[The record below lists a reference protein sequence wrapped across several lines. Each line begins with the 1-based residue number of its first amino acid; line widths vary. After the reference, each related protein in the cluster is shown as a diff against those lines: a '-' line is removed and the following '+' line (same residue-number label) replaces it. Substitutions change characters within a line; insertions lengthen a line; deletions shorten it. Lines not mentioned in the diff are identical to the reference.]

1 MYDTIVTF
9 LTDTILAL
17 GYPGIGALMFIESS
31 FVPFPSEVV
40 LPPAGYLA
48 AKGQMNAYLAF
59 AAGVTGSLFGALF
72 NYTIA
77 VYLGEPFLRRYGKYF
92 FVKEA
97 ALDRAERFFND
108 HGEISTFV
116 GRLVPVVRQLI
127 SIPAGIARMNLRRF
141 ALFTSLGAGIW
152 CAILVYIGY
161 LHGTH
166 EEALKAAVVS
176 AAATKAFL
184 YLVPVLVVLVGGY
197 VIWYR
202 RRKSARAAGAAG
214 PAGAVRAEGAATE

>member
-40 LPPAGYLA
+40 LPPAGYVA
-48 AKGQMNAYLAF
+48 AKGQMNVYLAF
-59 AAGVTGSLFGALF
+59 AAGTLGSLFGALF
-72 NYTIA
+72 NYGIA
-77 VYLGEPFLRRYGKYF
+77 VYVGEPFLRRYGKYF
-92 FVKEA
+92 FVKET
-97 ALDRAERFFND
+97 ALDRAERFFAD

-127 SIPAGIARMNLRRF
+127 SIPAGVARMNLRRF

-161 LHGTH
+161 FHGTH
-166 EEALKAAVVS
+166 EEALKQAVVH
-176 AAATKAFL
+176 ATATKAFL
-184 YLVPVLVVLVGGY
+184 FMVPVLALLVVGY
-197 VIWYR
+197 VIWHR
-202 RRKSARAAGAAG
+202 RRVAAGAAR
-214 PAGAVRAEGAATE
+214 AVPAEGAANE

>member
-1 MYDTIVTF
+1 MYDTIVRF

-17 GYPGIGALMFIESS
+17 GYPGIAALMFIESS

-40 LPPAGYLA
+40 LPPAGYVA

-59 AAGVTGSLFGALF
+59 AAGTLGSLFGALF
-72 NYTIA
+72 NYGMA
-77 VYLGEPFLRRYGKYF
+77 VYVGEPFLRRYGKYF
-92 FVKEA
+92 FVKET
-97 ALDRAERFFND
+97 ALDRAERFFAD

-127 SIPAGIARMNLRRF
+127 SVPAGIARMNLRRF

-166 EEALKAAVVS
+166 EDALKEAVVT

-184 YLVPVLVVLVGGY
+184 YMVPILVLLVGGY
-197 VIWYR
+197 VLWHR
-202 RRKSARAAGAAG
+202 RRRSAQEARAAG
-214 PAGAVRAEGAATE
+214 GARAVGAEGGAAE

>member
-1 MYDTIVTF
+1 MYETIVTV
-9 LTDTILAL
+9 LTETILAL

-59 AAGVTGSLFGALF
+59 GVGTLGSLLGALF

-77 VYLGEPFLRRYGKYF
+77 VYVGEPFLRRYGKYF
-92 FVKEA
+92 FVKA
-97 ALDRAERFFND
+97 SALDRAERFFAD

-127 SIPAGIARMNLRRF
+127 SIPAGVARMNLRRF

-161 LHGTH
+161 FHGTH
-166 EEALKAAVVS
+166 EEALKQAVLS
-176 AAATKAFL
+176 ATATKAFL
-184 YLVPVLVVLVGGY
+184 YLVPVLVLLVGGY
-197 VIWYR
+197 IIWHR
-202 RRKSARAAGAAG
+202 RRKAAGA
-214 PAGAVRAEGAATE
+214 VQAEGAATE

>member
-48 AKGQMNAYLAF
+48 AKGQMNGYLAF

-77 VYLGEPFLRRYGKYF
+77 VYVGEPFLRRYGKYF
-92 FVKEA
+92 FVKES
-97 ALDRAERFFND
+97 ALDRAERFFAD

-127 SIPAGIARMNLRRF
+127 SIPAGVARMNLRRF

-161 LHGTH
+161 FHGTH
-166 EEALKAAVVS
+166 EEALKQAVLS
-176 AAATKAFL
+176 ATATKAFL
-184 YLVPVLVVLVGGY
+184 YMVPVLVLLVGVY
-197 VIWYR
+197 LVWHR
-202 RRKSARAAGAAG
+202 RRVAARAAGAV
-214 PAGAVRAEGAATE
+214 GADGTAAE

>member
-1 MYDTIVTF
+1 M
-9 LTDTILAL
+9 
-17 GYPGIGALMFIESS
+17 
-31 FVPFPSEVV
+31 
-40 LPPAGYLA
+40 
-48 AKGQMNAYLAF
+48 
-59 AAGVTGSLFGALF
+59 
-72 NYTIA
+72 
-77 VYLGEPFLRRYGKYF
+77 
-92 FVKEA
+92 
-97 ALDRAERFFND
+97 
-108 HGEISTFV
+108 

-176 AAATKAFL
+176 ATATKAFL

-202 RRKSARAAGAAG
+202 RRGAARAGGAAGAAR
-214 PAGAVRAEGAATE
+214 AVGAEGAASE